1 MKSNL
6 NINPQIKYT
15 EVLDFTSFRTDFT
28 DLNLYWIKGA
38 LALFVLF
45 SGYVCLIKLLSF
57 RVHSSIVSYRIV
69 TIVQRPILWWPYSN
83 LDSLSVWMY
92 YVCRHSLWAIEREI

>member
-28 DLNLYWIKGA
+28 DLNLY
-38 LALFVLF
+38 
-45 SGYVCLIKLLSF
+45 
-57 RVHSSIVSYRIV
+57 
-69 TIVQRPILWWPYSN
+69 
-83 LDSLSVWMY
+83 
-92 YVCRHSLWAIEREI
+92 